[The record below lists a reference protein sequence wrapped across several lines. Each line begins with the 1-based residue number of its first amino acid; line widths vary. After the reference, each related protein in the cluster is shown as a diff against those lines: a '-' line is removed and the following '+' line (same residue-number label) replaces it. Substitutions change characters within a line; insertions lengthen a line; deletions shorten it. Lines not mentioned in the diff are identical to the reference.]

1 MRKFRFIAI
10 VFLASFSFP
19 ACDELNDLL
28 SDDPRD
34 AFVGDWSVKEENT
47 LKSTDYYNVTIRKS
61 ESDTSLVIIE
71 NFYQLSYSTEVE
83 AKVTGSN
90 ITIAS
95 QTVSAAG
102 SDFKIQGY
110 GSMPF
115 NGKTIGWSYTVDYLN
130 DYVDQVTATFTRE
143 D

>member
-1 MRKFRFIAI
+1 MRKYRFIAI
-10 VFLASFSFP
+10 VLLVSLGLA

-61 ESDTSLVIIE
+61 ETDTSLVIIE
-71 NFYQLSYSTEVE
+71 NFYQLSYSAEIE

-95 QTVSAAG
+95 QTLTAAG

-115 NGKTIGWSYTVDYLN
+115 NGKTIGWSYTVDHLN
-130 DYVDQVTATFTRE
+130 GFIDQVTATFTKE